1 MKLIEIDKE
10 IKIENE
16 INSEAEGE
24 VSNFNQQISEFEK
37 TIKIE
42 TDKVTPLRER
52 NIENLSKIQRMNLEL
67 QSLDEENARTQ
78 DEIENIKK
86 SLKTIEEDIDREK
99 GIIIDANSNEKRLK
113 EEKSELIEID
123 SKYFETE
130 KLSNEDLEEAKNKLK
145 NEQKAVDEIIKIFA
159 SANINISIDPI
170 TEVIRTIEK
179 AKELINDN
187 ETNKAITLL
196 DRSKIELNNFLNSLE
211 NDASKNKLTSV
222 NEKNENIKLLQE
234 NYADSFS
241 KNQSIK
247 KESIKRNER
256 IRAIETEID
265 SWKNLLSNSE
275 KMVKELSERKNKL
288 SIQLN
293 DRDKQPQI
301 QAEKK
306 GQISEGLRIA
316 ENEKIENEKIIDET
330 DKKIDSQRIL
340 LNEIQE
346 RSIQIRERKASSGA
360 TIEELKK
367 RKTDLLKR
375 VKS

>member
-1 MKLIEIDKE
+1 
-10 IKIENE
+10 
-16 INSEAEGE
+16 
-24 VSNFNQQISEFEK
+24 
-37 TIKIE
+37 
-42 TDKVTPLRER
+42 
-52 NIENLSKIQRMNLEL
+52 
-67 QSLDEENARTQ
+67 
-78 DEIENIKK
+78 
-86 SLKTIEEDIDREK
+86 
-99 GIIIDANSNEKRLK
+99 
-113 EEKSELIEID
+113 
-123 SKYFETE
+123 
-130 KLSNEDLEEAKNKLK
+130 LEEAKNKLK

-360 TIEELKK
+360 TIEGLKK
-367 RKTDLLKR
+367 RKNDLLDRVQSELNLKEDDILENSSLNGVENLPDSVEQEEILDKKKR
-375 VKS
+375 EREKLGSVN